1 MSLGN
6 LQAKLKF
13 YKKERRSGKKTT
25 TKHFQHRRYGE
36 KGGRLVGE
44 WSIKDSTEMKRKLM
58 EIYLLTGC
66 PGV

>member
-1 MSLGN
+1 M
-6 LQAKLKF
+6 
-13 YKKERRSGKKTT
+13 GKKQQQNTFNT
-25 TKHFQHRRYGE
+25 EGMGE